1 MNAMNSARAACHP
14 ALRAAA
20 TPALSFPY
28 DLDSGILS
36 AAARRRRVSS
46 VEPSSTT
53 MIDPFVRLGSDA
65 AKRFVDRRAGVE
77 SRNDY
82 TDQVRT
88 GTH

>member
-1 MNAMNSARAACHP
+1 MPLGDGERVIGRAIVPHDD
-14 ALRAAA
+14 
-20 TPALSFPY
+20 F
-28 DLDSGILS
+28 
-36 AAARRRRVSS
+36 
-46 VEPSSTT
+46 E
-53 MIDPFVRLGSDA
+53 PFVRLGSDA